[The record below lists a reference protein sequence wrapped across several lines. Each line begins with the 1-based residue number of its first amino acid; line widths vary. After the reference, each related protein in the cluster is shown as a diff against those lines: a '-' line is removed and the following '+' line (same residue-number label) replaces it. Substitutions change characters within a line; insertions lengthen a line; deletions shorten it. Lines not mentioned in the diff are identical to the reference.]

1 MATRRYSIAPG
12 QNEYQVVE
20 AVGAA
25 VVSAP
30 VEITIDL
37 ANIAGLGNKPPS
49 RQDVIMAIEKF
60 QHWILRGVW
69 PPA

>member
-20 AVGAA
+20 AIGAA
-25 VVSAP
+25 VVTAP
-30 VEITIDL
+30 IELTVDL
-37 ANIAGLGNKPPS
+37 ANLAGTGAPPT
-49 RQDVIMAIEKF
+49 RQMVIDAMEQVKD
-60 QHWILRGVW
+60 WLLRGLW

>member
-25 VVSAP
+25 VVTAP
-30 VEITIDL
+30 IEITIDL

-49 RQDVIMAIEKF
+49 RQDVFMAIESLLNYT
-60 QHWILRGVW
+60 LRSIW